1 MSRRFVYVAVIVLS
15 IFMFMGFAVW
25 GQDDNGITITD
36 AWVRA
41 TANEISDDSHAGMA
55 MDMGAPKT
63 ILEVLKT
70 LTVTAPM
77 DMPTLSLPPAAAY
90 MTITNNGDDAASLIS
105 VSTDVAEFVEIHA
118 TTIENDIARMSPVD
132 ELDIP
137 AGNSVALE
145 PGGYHIM
152 LINLTRDL
160 IPGETIALKLT
171 FASNIEMTIDV
182 PVMDEF
188 MTDMDQD
195 GNN

>member
-1 MSRRFVYVAVIVLS
+1 
-15 IFMFMGFAVW
+15 
-25 GQDDNGITITD
+25 
-36 AWVRA
+36 
-41 TANEISDDSHAGMA
+41 MA

-160 IPGETIALKLT
+160 IPGETIALKLK

>member
-1 MSRRFVYVAVIVLS
+1 MTRRVVCFVLIILS
-15 IFMFMGFAVW
+15 ICMYMGFAVW
-25 GQDDNGITITD
+25 GQDDYGITITD

-41 TANEISDDSHAGMA
+41 TANEMSGDSHAGMA
-55 MDMGAPKT
+55 MDIGAPNT

-70 LTVTAPM
+70 LTVTASM
-77 DMPTLSLPPAAAY
+77 DMPAISLPPTAAY
-90 MTITNNGDDAASLIS
+90 MTIGNNSDDDVSLIS

-132 ELDIP
+132 ELDID
-137 AGNSVALE
+137 AGESVVLE

-152 LINLTRDL
+152 LINLNRDL